1 MGPSLTMLP
10 PKNTWKRQTD
20 KRSCA
25 NDRSTYSVTSPDRVI
40 KPHLADEPWVSA
52 VCDVI
57 LSDVTMQPVTEVQ
70 ITVIQ

>member
-1 MGPSLTMLP
+1 M
-10 PKNTWKRQTD
+10 
-20 KRSCA
+20 
-25 NDRSTYSVTSPDRVI
+25 TSPDRVI